1 MTEPY
6 LNISNTTNLT
16 YLECFNCSDGS
27 SYIEDLERSVSI
39 SVFILFGIIF
49 IAGLI
54 GNGLV
59 VLGKHNDNKQSL
71 FLRHVLHYLIKS
83 AKNELWILPTK
94 SLFLK

>member
-6 LNISNTTNLT
+6 FNTTNSTNMTDYDCL
-16 YLECFNCSDGS
+16 NCTDGS

-59 VLGKHNDNKQSL
+59 VLGKNFFH
-71 FLRHVLHYLIKS
+71 FYL
-83 AKNELWILPTK
+83 A
-94 SLFLK
+94 LKIS

>member
-6 LNISNTTNLT
+6 LNISNITNLT
-16 YLECFNCSDGS
+16 YLECLNCSDGS

-39 SVFILFGIIF
+39 SVFILFGFIF

-59 VLGKHNDNKQSL
+59 VLGKHNIIMQSI
-71 FLRHVLHYLIKS
+71 FYRHVLHYL
-83 AKNELWILPTK
+83 TK
-94 SLFLK
+94 GARKQIMEHLLYKKCYP

>member
-59 VLGKHNDNKQSL
+59 VLGKHNVIMQSP
-71 FLRHVLHYLIKS
+71 FCRHVLHYCYLIKRRKKQIMNDG
-83 AKNELWILPTK
+83 AH
-94 SLFLK
+94 FL